1 MQTATEPATEPAT
14 DDPELASLRNRL
26 VTATVLASPVIAMAM
41 IPALQFRYWQWASL
55 ALAAPTSQ
63 EWKAKA
69 CRALSMGTPSSRR
82 ESLLA
87 DWAQHLDETLSA
99 AKAHAESEGKTAIAV
114 GWDGSARGSS
124 SSPIPS
130 NPPAPK
136 PSGSSSG
143 WD

>member
-1 MQTATEPATEPAT
+1 MGVPGPGRT
-14 DDPELASLRNRL
+14 DFTGVEGKGVQGIVDGHA
-26 VTATVLASPVIAMAM
+26 VVV
-41 IPALQFRYWQWASL
+41 
-55 ALAAPTSQ
+55 
-63 EWKAKA
+63 
-69 CRALSMGTPSSRR
+69 GR